1 MDRFVEYT
9 SGSHD
14 KRSKLPIVSTLTP
27 PFDGML
33 VCKKYSKDEKIYH
46 VIKAG
51 EVSPED
57 KIGSVQKTFVEYFKN
72 RGLKLRANEIMLS
85 CYLSRFSIKILRNS
99 SWLTKMYQDLVYFPA
114 SKVVAHPLS
123 FSTLFQ
129 IRFFPYIIKQLV
141 DYLVLEEWCRNN
153 IDVNLIDQIDFYSIE
168 SLDHS
173 LQKSHVL
180 DELKESHFDSG
191 ENMFEDYY
199 LALSQYW
206 DTSSV
211 NSQKMLLQ
219 SLFQTF
225 AESPHDSYY
234 NYQRMEFLGD
244 CILKFIVSLVL
255 FVSYSNDHT
264 STALKKSSLL
274 SNAFFA
280 QLGKHLQVEKFMN
293 ANPIYF
299 GKNWCPPGFVV
310 EKDDLDVMQD
320 DLVTHQCI
328 SPKPIANAVNS
339 LIGYILISSN
349 ISLVYEF
356 LLKLIIHEN
365 DGIFKK
371 LRTLN
376 QLTKEFEGLVFDY
389 PNIES
394 IKNDICSV
402 EKIIKYNFTNKNI
415 ISQALT
421 YVSINGQIRLSRERL
436 SFLGSSIVRFIV
448 VFYLY
453 LSHTYL
459 KTKCLPPSIITL
471 LRDSLLNSKSL
482 GIISAKSSLLKC
494 IQADLPIQKNLSHFM
509 NCVENLEE
517 LTEIHEV
524 PFLGLIKT
532 PRINQDTTDTCP
544 TIEVIHIP
552 KVAAD
557 VLESI
562 MGAVFVDSK
571 CDLVL
576 TAKIFLPFFKPY
588 IRKIE
593 NFILEKYLKTFPIQ
607 PKMHFMENFS
617 HYEKNFI
624 EMENMRFKH
633 IITDPNTSKQYAGI
647 GFTQDEAF
655 TASCYSLIKYR
666 RK

>member
-421 YVSINGQIRLSRERL
+421 HISTINGQPLWSYERL
-436 SFLGSSIVRFIV
+436 EFLGDSIVGLIITL
-448 VFYLY
+448 YLY
-453 LSHTYL
+453 SSHNQR
-459 KTKCLPPSIITL
+459 KAKRISPSIITRL
-471 LRDSLLNSKSL
+471 QNALVNNKIL

-494 IQADLPIQKNLSHFM
+494 MKLDLPHMQQALSNFM
-509 NCVENLEE
+509 NCVENIEE

-532 PRINQDTTDTCP
+532 PSVNQDAPDTCP
-544 TIEVIHIP
+544 TIEAIPIP

-588 IRKIE
+588 IRKI
-593 NFILEKYLKTFPIQ
+593 
-607 PKMHFMENFS
+607 
-617 HYEKNFI
+617 
-624 EMENMRFKH
+624 
-633 IITDPNTSKQYAGI
+633 
-647 GFTQDEAF
+647 
-655 TASCYSLIKYR
+655 
-666 RK
+666 